1 MPPSRGGAEP
11 RKVVGVREDL
21 TWLEW
26 LTDLPLRV
34 GLIILGAFLLTL
46 ILRWIIARVV
56 RRLSRLS
63 GSSHVDRAQ
72 VAIGGQPERLGQRL
86 RTFQSVINSTL
97 AAILGTIALLM
108 ILSEFGVDV
117 RPLIASAGVVGVA
130 LAFGAQSLVRDVVSG
145 IFMLAED
152 QYSVGDRVELAGIA
166 SYATG
171 TVERVALRIT
181 SVRDD
186 DGRLWHVRNGEILR
200 VANESQGWAVATAEI
215 RLAPQSD
222 LLKARAALTEL
233 TARMVADEDW
243 DRTVTGE
250 PTVLVEDL
258 TASYALVRWSVR
270 TLPGNQWDVASAFRR
285 RIPAALAKAGLELA
299 D

>member
-1 MPPSRGGAEP
+1 M
-11 RKVVGVREDL
+11 

-26 LTDLPLRV
+26 LTDIPLRV
-34 GLIILGAFLLTL
+34 GLIILGSFLLTL
-46 ILRWIIARVV
+46 ALRWIIARIV

-63 GSSHVDRAQ
+63 GSSHADRAQ
-72 VAIGGQPERLGQRL
+72 VAIGGQPQRLGQRL

-145 IFMLAED
+145 LFMLAED
-152 QYSVGDRVELAGIA
+152 QYSVGDRVQLAGIVDF
-166 SYATG
+166 ATG

-186 DGRLWHVRNGEILR
+186 DGKLWHVRNGEILR
-200 VANESQGWAVATAEI
+200 VANESQGWAVATAEV
-215 RLAPQSD
+215 RFTPETD
-222 LLKARAALTEL
+222 LLQARATLTDL
-233 TARMVADEDW
+233 TASMVADEEW
-243 DRTVTGE
+243 EATVTGE

-270 TLPGNQWDVASAFRR
+270 TLPGKQWDVASAFRR
-285 RIPAALAKAGLELA
+285 RIPAALAEADLQLA